1 MFITWYSKNFY
12 RPETQRC
19 YSRREINGLIYPG
32 ESPGSF
38 SVILMLPSPSVRMDF
53 FCGFLEFSMRLWTA
67 SASKLYSRISFS
79 VLPLL

>member
-12 RPETQRC
+12 TPETQRC
-19 YSRREINGLIYPG
+19 YSRREINELIYLG
-32 ESPGSF
+32 ELPGSF
-38 SVILMLPSPSVRMDF
+38 SVLLMLPIPSVPMDF
-53 FCGFLEFSMRLWTA
+53 FCGFLEFSVRFWTA